1 MDMKFPI
8 TSGQKSK
15 TPASLLLFGL
25 AFVLLLILSAKGTA
39 ANGSGDQDL
48 LDKELEK
55 RVYLPLTVSY
65 LAREWVQVG
74 PRPADI
80 EKFYSVAV
88 CGNHILAGSD
98 LGVHSRRSSSA
109 ANAPW
114 VREQP
119 TISAAPTVVIFH
131 PDDCT
136 IAYSAS
142 RGYGVYR
149 GEFTSHGQGGWT
161 WTRVDKDNQL
171 TAARF
176 VAILP
181 SVSDSD
187 SRVIY
192 VAGDFGIK
200 WLPEP
205 PTAPQTWQS
214 TNVNSQTTS
223 IIADDPSFVVASVW
237 NEGVYSRTSNA
248 VWSPYGTSQ
257 PQDKQIYQVVVSG
270 DMGLAGTQT
279 GAFFTRDGNWTHIGE
294 IGQTAFSVA
303 RGELG
308 WLAGLRKDGVYIST
322 DDGLK
327 WLPLNQGL
335 SGVGADDFQVRDLL
349 VCPPEH
355 GQCIFAA
362 TTTGIWQ
369 LGNYV
374 AEPQGTQEP

>member
-1 MDMKFPI
+1 MEFRI
-8 TSGQKSK
+8 TSGHASK
-15 TPASLLLFGL
+15 KPSSLPLFCLGL
-25 AFVLLLILSAKGTA
+25 AFVLLLILSAKGTS
-39 ANGSGDQDL
+39 ANGSGDQAS
-48 LDKELEK
+48 LDKPTTI
-55 RVYLPLTVSY
+55 YLPLAVSY
-65 LAREWVQVG
+65 LAQNWVRVG
-74 PRPADI
+74 PRLVDI

-88 CGNHILAGSD
+88 CGDHILAGSD
-98 LGVHSRRSSSA
+98 LGVHSRRFSSN

-119 TISAAPTVVIFH
+119 AVTAAPTTVIFH

-149 GEFTSHGQGGWT
+149 GKFPTQGQGGWE

-171 TAARF
+171 SAARS

-181 SVSDSD
+181 TLGGSDSKA
-187 SRVIY
+187 IY
-192 VAGDFGIK
+192 AAGDFGIK
-200 WLPEP
+200 WLSAL

-214 TNVNSQTTS
+214 TNINSQTTS

-270 DMGLAGTQT
+270 DMGLAGAQT
-279 GAFFTRDGNWTHIGE
+279 GALFTRGGDWTRINQ

-303 RGELG
+303 WGELG
-308 WLAGLRKDGVYIST
+308 WLAGLRKDGVYISI

-349 VCPPEH
+349 VYPPAH

-369 LGNYV
+369 LGNYA

>member
-1 MDMKFPI
+1 MKFRA

-25 AFVLLLILSAKGTA
+25 AFALLLILGAQGTA
-39 ANGSGDQDL
+39 ANGSGDQDP
-48 LDKELEK
+48 LDKELEPQA
-55 RVYLPLTVSY
+55 YLPLAVSY
-65 LAREWVQVG
+65 LAREWTQVG
-74 PRPADI
+74 PKPADI

-98 LGVHSRRSSSA
+98 LGVHSRRFSSA
-109 ANAPW
+109 ANTAW

-149 GEFTSHGQGGWT
+149 GEFTNQGQGGWT

-181 SVSDSD
+181 SVGNSDSQ
-187 SRVIY
+187 VIY
-192 VAGDFGIK
+192 VAGDFGIR

-205 PTAPQTWQS
+205 PTTPQTWQS

-223 IIADDPSFVVASVW
+223 IIADDPSFAVASVW
-237 NEGVYSRTSNA
+237 NDGVYIRTSNA
-248 VWSPYGTSQ
+248 GWSPLDTSQ

-270 DMGLAGTQT
+270 DMGLAGAQT
-279 GAFFTRDGNWTHIGE
+279 GAFFKRDGNWTPIDE

-303 RGELG
+303 WGELG
-308 WLAGLRKDGVYIST
+308 WLAGLRKDGVYISM

-335 SGVGADDFQVRDLL
+335 NGVGAEDFQVRDLL
-349 VCPPEH
+349 GCPPAH
-355 GQCIFAA
+355 GLCIFAA
-362 TTTGIWQ
+362 TTTGIWRW
-369 LGNYV
+369 GSYT
-374 AEPQGTQEP
+374 AEPQGGQEP